1 MKDKDVFI
9 EKHGDIIV
17 SVDLG
22 CKNDMAVETVFRKDK
37 MGLTILSQNII
48 GRAEDFNTEE
58 KRNNYL
64 NKERKEIWK

>member
-1 MKDKDVFI
+1 MEDKDVFI

-17 SVDLG
+17 SVDFG

-37 MGLTILSQNII
+37 TGLTILSQNII

>member
-9 EKHGDIIV
+9 EKYGDIIV
-17 SVDLG
+17 SVDFG

-37 MGLTILSQNII
+37 MVLTILSQNII
-48 GRAEDFNTEE
+48 GRAEDFNIEE

-64 NKERKEIWK
+64 NKERNKK